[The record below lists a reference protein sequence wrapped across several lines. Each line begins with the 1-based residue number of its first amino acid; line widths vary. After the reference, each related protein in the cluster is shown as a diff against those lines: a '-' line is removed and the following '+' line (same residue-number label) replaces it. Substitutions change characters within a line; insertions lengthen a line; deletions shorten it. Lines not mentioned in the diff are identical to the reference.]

1 MALGEFTSWQK
12 CIWHSR
18 EHLTMMMMKEVKS
31 GRKSGAKPFRSN
43 EIRDELGK
51 VSILIKHFLFVTWS
65 DILY

>member
-1 MALGEFTSWQK
+1 
-12 CIWHSR
+12 
-18 EHLTMMMMKEVKS
+18 MMMMKEVKS